1 MTSIPIIRPAAITP
15 DWLTKVLRNGGVD
28 ATVRGFTAKS
38 VGTGQIGQS
47 VKFTLDYAD
56 APPDAP
62 ASLVGKFPSP
72 EKDSFNTGVM
82 LGNYI
87 REVNFYKHLAPT
99 ARISTPKV
107 YFTDVDEA
115 TSEFVLM
122 MEDLAPAE
130 QGDQLKHCT
139 VEQARL
145 AVYEAANLHG
155 SHWNDESLED
165 LAWLSGTRAAG
176 IRGSADPAAVNALW
190 QAFCARYGD
199 RVAADSRHI
208 GETLV
213 ANYDTYVGLYTG
225 PKSLVHIDYRPD
237 NMMFATPAG
246 GKPLTVL
253 DWQSLAFGAGIT
265 DVAYFL
271 AGALPRDQR
280 RALEQEFLREYH
292 DRLKQLGVKDYDFDT
307 LWRGYRSH
315 TFGLFTVAFYASML
329 VTQTPRG
336 DDMFMAMIR
345 SASDQI
351 TDLDS
356 LSFLR

>member
-1 MTSIPIIRPAAITP
+1 MIPILRPAAITP
-15 DWLTKVLRNGGVD
+15 DWLSAVLRAGGVE
-28 ATVRGFTAKS
+28 AQVRDFTQKA

-47 VKFTLDYAD
+47 IKFTLDYAR
-56 APPDAP
+56 APANAP

-72 EKDSFNTGVM
+72 EAESFNTGVV

-99 ARISTPKV
+99 ALISTPRV
-107 YFTDVDEA
+107 YFTDVDPA

-130 QGDQLKHCT
+130 QGDQLRGCT
-139 VEQARL
+139 LEQARL
-145 AVYEAANLHG
+145 AVREAANLHA
-155 SHWNDESLED
+155 SHWDDQALED

-176 IRGSADPAAVNALW
+176 LRGSADPSAIVRLW

-199 RVAADSRHI
+199 RIAADSRMI
-208 GETLV
+208 GDTLV
-213 ANYDTYVGLYTG
+213 ANFDRYNALYSG

-246 GKPLTVL
+246 GRPLTVL
-253 DWQSLAFGAGIT
+253 DWQSLAFGPGVT

-280 RALEQEFLREYH
+280 RAREQDLLAEYH
-292 DRLKQLGVKDYDFDT
+292 DRLRELGVTGYDHET
-307 LWRGYRSH
+307 CWRDYRSRA
-315 TFGLFTVAFYASML
+315 FGLFMVAFYASMI

-336 DDMFMAMIR
+336 DDMFMAMLR

-351 TDLDS
+351 VDLDS